1 MDTYADLVRRLCLV
15 RLKSREDTEDIFQTV
30 FLKYLQHTKPF
41 ANAEHEKAWF
51 IQVTLNACRDL
62 LRFWARR
69 PTFPLEA
76 LAVRA
81 DEDLKQKTLDALERR
96 QTRSAPR
103 RRPLAVAFAALA
115 LVVLTTAGGL
125 AYTTPAAA
133 VSVDADASV
142 ELAVN
147 AFGRVV
153 GVRCYDDDA
162 QAAAALSDALSG
174 TDGAT
179 VTVSADSGH
188 CERLLSDGG
197 AAGLTCYALDP
208 ETAQAARDAGLSLGK
223 YRAYL
228 ALSALDPTVTQDQAG
243 EMTMGELQQ
252 CIDACQGHGYGYG
265 QQDSEQTQTAG
276 ETTSAGQGY
285 GGHHGQG
292 HGYGHE

>member
-1 MDTYADLVRRLCLV
+1 MDERIRRA
-15 RLKSREDTEDIFQTV
+15 FG
-30 FLKYLQHTKPF
+30 
-41 ANAEHEKAWF
+41 
-51 IQVTLNACRDL
+51 
-62 LRFWARR
+62 
-69 PTFPLEA
+69 
-76 LAVRA
+76 AVRA
-81 DEDLKQKTLDALERR
+81 DEDLKRKTLDALERR
-96 QTRSAPR
+96 TRPAP
-103 RRPLAVAFAALA
+103 RRPLAAALAALA
-115 LVVLTTAGGL
+115 LAVLTAAGGL
-125 AYTTPAAA
+125 AYATPAAA

-153 GVRCYDDDA
+153 GVRCYDEAAQAAVDA
-162 QAAAALSDALSG
+162 TPVLHHHWTQAAAALSDALSG

-228 ALSALDPTVTQDQAG
+228 TLSALDPTVTQDEAG
-243 EMTMGELQQ
+243 EMTMGELQR
-252 CIDACQGHGYGYG
+252 CIDACEGHGSG
-265 QQDSEQTQTAG
+265 QGQTAG
-276 ETTSAGQGY
+276 ETAAVGQGY

-292 HGYGHE
+292 HGHGHE

>member
-1 MDTYADLVRRLCLV
+1 MDERIRRA
-15 RLKSREDTEDIFQTV
+15 FG
-30 FLKYLQHTKPF
+30 
-41 ANAEHEKAWF
+41 
-51 IQVTLNACRDL
+51 
-62 LRFWARR
+62 
-69 PTFPLEA
+69 
-76 LAVRA
+76 AVRA
-81 DEDLKQKTLDALERR
+81 DEDLKRKTLDALKRR
-96 QTRSAPR
+96 TRPAP
-103 RRPLAVAFAALA
+103 RRPLAAALAALA
-115 LVVLTTAGGL
+115 LAVLTAAGGL
-125 AYTTPAAA
+125 AYATPAAA

-153 GVRCYDDDA
+153 GVRCYDEAAQAAVDA
-162 QAAAALSDALSG
+162 TPVLHHHWTQAAAALSDALSG

-228 ALSALDPTVTQDQAG
+228 TLSALDPTVTQDEAG
-243 EMTMGELQQ
+243 EMTMGELQR
-252 CIDACQGHGYGYG
+252 CIDACEGHGSG
-265 QQDSEQTQTAG
+265 QGQTAG
-276 ETTSAGQGY
+276 ETAAVGQGY

-292 HGYGHE
+292 HGHGHE

>member
-1 MDTYADLVRRLCLV
+1 MRSEEEVVRAMDAYGDTVRRLCLV
-15 RLKSREDTEDIFQTV
+15 RLKRREDTEDIFQTV
-30 FLKYLQHTKPF
+30 FLKYLQQDRPF
-41 ANAEHEKAWF
+41 ESPEHEKAWF
-51 IQVTLNACRDL
+51 IRVTLA
-62 LRFWARR
+62 
-69 PTFPLEA
+69 A
-76 LAVRA
+76 LA
-81 DEDLKQKTLDALERR
+81 ERR
-96 QTRSAPR
+96 SRSAPR
-103 RRPLAVAFAALA
+103 RPLAAALAALA
-115 LVVLTTAGGL
+115 LAVLTAAGGL

-162 QAAAALSDALSG
+162 QAVVDATPVLHHTWTQAAAALSDALSG

-208 ETAQAARDAGLSLGK
+208 EAAREAREAGLSLGK

-228 ALSALDPTVTQDQAG
+228 TLSALDPTVTQDEAG

-252 CIDACQGHGYGYG
+252 CIDACQGHGSG
-265 QQDSEQTQTAG
+265 QGQTAG
-276 ETTSAGQGY
+276 ETAAVGQGY

-292 HGYGHE
+292 HGHGHE

>member
-1 MDTYADLVRRLCLV
+1 MDERIRRAF
-15 RLKSREDTEDIFQTV
+15 D
-30 FLKYLQHTKPF
+30 
-41 ANAEHEKAWF
+41 
-51 IQVTLNACRDL
+51 
-62 LRFWARR
+62 
-69 PTFPLEA
+69 
-76 LAVRA
+76 AVRA
-81 DEDLKQKTLDALERR
+81 DEDLKRKTLDALERR
-96 QTRSAPR
+96 TRPAPR
-103 RRPLAVAFAALA
+103 RRPLAAALAALA
-115 LVVLTTAGGL
+115 LAVLTAAGGL
-125 AYTTPAAA
+125 AYATPAAA

-153 GVRCYDDDA
+153 GVTCYDEAAQAAVDA
-162 QAAAALSDALSG
+162 TPVLHHHWTQAAAALSGALSK

-188 CERLLSDGG
+188 CEGLLSAGG

-208 ETAQAARDAGLSLGK
+208 EAAREAREAGLSLGK

-228 ALSALDPTVTQDQAG
+228 TLSALDPTVTQDEAG

-252 CIDACQGHGYGYG
+252 CIDACEGHGSGQG
-265 QQDSEQTQTAG
+265 QQGSGQGNGQDSGQTQTAG

-292 HGYGHE
+292 HGHGHE

>member
-1 MDTYADLVRRLCLV
+1 MDERIRQAFD
-15 RLKSREDTEDIFQTV
+15 
-30 FLKYLQHTKPF
+30 
-41 ANAEHEKAWF
+41 
-51 IQVTLNACRDL
+51 
-62 LRFWARR
+62 
-69 PTFPLEA
+69 
-76 LAVRA
+76 AVRA
-81 DEDLKQKTLDALERR
+81 DEDLKQKTLDTLERR

-162 QAAAALSDALSG
+162 QAVVDATPVLHHTWTQAAAALSDALSG

-208 ETAQAARDAGLSLGK
+208 ETAQAAREAGLSLGK

-228 ALSALDPTVTQDQAG
+228 ALSALDPTVTQADAG

-265 QQDSEQTQTAG
+265 QQDSEQAQTAG

>member
-1 MDTYADLVRRLCLV
+1 MDERIRRA
-15 RLKSREDTEDIFQTV
+15 FG
-30 FLKYLQHTKPF
+30 
-41 ANAEHEKAWF
+41 
-51 IQVTLNACRDL
+51 
-62 LRFWARR
+62 
-69 PTFPLEA
+69 
-76 LAVRA
+76 AVRA
-81 DEDLKQKTLDALERR
+81 DEALKEKTLAALAERR
-96 QTRSAPR
+96 SRSAPR
-103 RRPLAVAFAALA
+103 RSLAAALAALA
-115 LVVLTTAGGL
+115 LAVLTAAGGL
-125 AYTTPAAA
+125 AYATPAAA

-153 GVRCYDDDA
+153 GVRCYDEAAQAAVDA
-162 QAAAALSDALSG
+162 TPVLHHHWTQAAAALSDALSG

-208 ETAQAARDAGLSLGK
+208 EAAREAREAGLSLGK

-228 ALSALDPTVTQDQAG
+228 TLSALDPTVTQDEAG

-252 CIDACQGHGYGYG
+252 CIDACQGHGSG
-265 QQDSEQTQTAG
+265 QGQTAG
-276 ETTSAGQGY
+276 ETAAVGQGY

-292 HGYGHE
+292 HGHGHE

>member
-30 FLKYLQHTKPF
+30 FLKYLQQDRPF
-41 ANAEHEKAWF
+41 ESPEHEKAWF
-51 IQVTLNACRDL
+51 IRVTLA
-62 LRFWARR
+62 
-69 PTFPLEA
+69 A
-76 LAVRA
+76 LA
-81 DEDLKQKTLDALERR
+81 ERR
-96 QTRSAPR
+96 SRSAPR
-103 RRPLAVAFAALA
+103 RPLAAALAALA
-115 LVVLTTAGGL
+115 LAVLTAAGGL

-162 QAAAALSDALSG
+162 QAAVDATPVLHHNCTQAAAALSDALSD
-174 TDGAT
+174 TDAAT
-179 VTVSADSGH
+179 VTLSADSGH
-188 CERLLSDGG
+188 CEGMLSDGG
-197 AAGLTCYALDP
+197 EAGLTCYALDP

-228 ALSALDPTVTQDQAG
+228 ALSALDPTVTQDEAG
-243 EMTMGELQQ
+243 EMTMGELQR
-252 CIDACQGHGYGYG
+252 CIDACQGHGSG
-265 QQDSEQTQTAG
+265 QGQTAG
-276 ETTSAGQGY
+276 ETAAVGQGY

-292 HGYGHE
+292 HGHGHE

>member
-15 RLKSREDTEDIFQTV
+15 RLKRREDTEDIFQTV
-30 FLKYLQHTKPF
+30 FLKYLQQDRPF
-41 ANAEHEKAWF
+41 ESPEHEKAWF
-51 IQVTLNACRDL
+51 IRVTLA
-62 LRFWARR
+62 
-69 PTFPLEA
+69 A
-76 LAVRA
+76 LA
-81 DEDLKQKTLDALERR
+81 ERR
-96 QTRSAPR
+96 SRSAPR
-103 RRPLAVAFAALA
+103 RRPLAAALAALA
-115 LVVLTTAGGL
+115 LAVLTAAGGL
-125 AYTTPAAA
+125 AYATPAAA

-153 GVRCYDDDA
+153 GVTCYDEAAQAAVDA
-162 QAAAALSDALSG
+162 TPVLHHHWTQAAAALSDALSG

-208 ETAQAARDAGLSLGK
+208 EAAREAREAGLSLGK

-228 ALSALDPTVTQDQAG
+228 TLSALDPTVTQDEAG
-243 EMTMGELQQ
+243 EMTMGELQR
-252 CIDACQGHGYGYG
+252 CIDACEGHGSGQG
-265 QQDSEQTQTAG
+265 QQGSGQGQTAG
-276 ETTSAGQGY
+276 ETAAVGQGY

-292 HGYGHE
+292 HGHGHE

>member
-1 MDTYADLVRRLCLV
+1 MDAYGDTVRRLCLV

-51 IQVTLNACRDL
+51 IRVTLA
-62 LRFWARR
+62 
-69 PTFPLEA
+69 A
-76 LAVRA
+76 LA
-81 DEDLKQKTLDALERR
+81 ERR
-96 QTRSAPR
+96 SRSAPR
-103 RRPLAVAFAALA
+103 RRPLAAALAALA
-115 LVVLTTAGGL
+115 LAVLTAAGGL
-125 AYTTPAAA
+125 AYATPAAA

-153 GVRCYDDDA
+153 GVTCYDEAAQAAVDA
-162 QAAAALSDALSG
+162 TPVLHHHWTQAAAALSDALSG

-208 ETAQAARDAGLSLGK
+208 EAAREAREAGLSLGK

-228 ALSALDPTVTQDQAG
+228 TLSALDPTVTQDEAG
-243 EMTMGELQQ
+243 EMTMGELQR
-252 CIDACQGHGYGYG
+252 CIDACEGHGSG
-265 QQDSEQTQTAG
+265 QGQTAG
-276 ETTSAGQGY
+276 ETAAGQQTGTQES

-292 HGYGHE
+292 HGHGHE

>member
-1 MDTYADLVRRLCLV
+1 MDERIRRAF
-15 RLKSREDTEDIFQTV
+15 D
-30 FLKYLQHTKPF
+30 
-41 ANAEHEKAWF
+41 
-51 IQVTLNACRDL
+51 
-62 LRFWARR
+62 
-69 PTFPLEA
+69 
-76 LAVRA
+76 AVRA

-103 RRPLAVAFAALA
+103 RRPLAVALAALA

-162 QAAAALSDALSG
+162 QAVVDATPVLHHDWTQAAAALSDALSG

-265 QQDSEQTQTAG
+265 QQDSEQAQTAG

>member
-1 MDTYADLVRRLCLV
+1 MDERIRRAF
-15 RLKSREDTEDIFQTV
+15 D
-30 FLKYLQHTKPF
+30 
-41 ANAEHEKAWF
+41 
-51 IQVTLNACRDL
+51 
-62 LRFWARR
+62 
-69 PTFPLEA
+69 
-76 LAVRA
+76 AVRA

-162 QAAAALSDALSG
+162 QAVVDATPVLHHAWTQAAAALSDALSG

-228 ALSALDPTVTQDQAG
+228 ALSALDPTVTQDEAG
-243 EMTMGELQQ
+243 EMTMGEIQQ
-252 CIDACQGHGYGYG
+252 CIDACEGHGSGQG
-265 QQDSEQTQTAG
+265 QQGSGQGNGQGSGQTQTAG
-276 ETTSAGQGY
+276 ETSSAGQGE

-292 HGYGHE
+292 HGHGYGHE

>member
-1 MDTYADLVRRLCLV
+1 MDERIRRAF
-15 RLKSREDTEDIFQTV
+15 D
-30 FLKYLQHTKPF
+30 
-41 ANAEHEKAWF
+41 
-51 IQVTLNACRDL
+51 
-62 LRFWARR
+62 
-69 PTFPLEA
+69 
-76 LAVRA
+76 AVRA
-81 DEDLKQKTLDALERR
+81 DEDLKRKTLDALERR

-103 RRPLAVAFAALA
+103 RRPLAAALAALA
-115 LVVLTTAGGL
+115 LVALTAAGGL

-153 GVRCYDDDA
+153 GVTCYDEAAQAAVDA
-162 QAAAALSDALSG
+162 TPVLHHAWTQAAAALSDALSE

-208 ETAQAARDAGLSLGK
+208 ETAQAAREAGLSLGK

-228 ALSALDPTVTQDQAG
+228 ALSALDPTVTQDEAG

-252 CIDACQGHGYGYG
+252 CIDACQGHGSG
-265 QQDSEQTQTAG
+265 QDSGQNQTAG
-276 ETTSAGQGY
+276 ETTSGQQTGAQES

-292 HGYGHE
+292 HGHGHE

>member
-1 MDTYADLVRRLCLV
+1 MDERIRRAF
-15 RLKSREDTEDIFQTV
+15 D
-30 FLKYLQHTKPF
+30 
-41 ANAEHEKAWF
+41 
-51 IQVTLNACRDL
+51 
-62 LRFWARR
+62 
-69 PTFPLEA
+69 
-76 LAVRA
+76 AVRA
-81 DEDLKQKTLDALERR
+81 DEALREKTLAALAERR
-96 QTRSAPR
+96 TRPAPR
-103 RRPLAVAFAALA
+103 RRPLAAALAALA
-115 LVVLTTAGGL
+115 LAVLTAAGGL
-125 AYTTPAAA
+125 AYAAPAAA

-153 GVRCYDDDA
+153 GVTCYDEAAQAAVDA
-162 QAAAALSDALSG
+162 TPVLHHHWTQAAAALSGALSK

-188 CERLLSDGG
+188 CEGMLSAGG

-208 ETAQAARDAGLSLGK
+208 EAAREAREAGLSLGK

-228 ALSALDPTVTQDQAG
+228 TLSALDPTVTQDEAG

-252 CIDACQGHGYGYG
+252 CIDACQGHGSGQG
-265 QQDSEQTQTAG
+265 QQGSGQGNGQDSGQTQTAG

-292 HGYGHE
+292 HGHGHE

>member
-1 MDTYADLVRRLCLV
+1 MDERIRRA
-15 RLKSREDTEDIFQTV
+15 FG
-30 FLKYLQHTKPF
+30 
-41 ANAEHEKAWF
+41 
-51 IQVTLNACRDL
+51 
-62 LRFWARR
+62 
-69 PTFPLEA
+69 
-76 LAVRA
+76 AVRA
-81 DEDLKQKTLDALERR
+81 DEDLKRKTLDALERR
-96 QTRSAPR
+96 TRPAP
-103 RRPLAVAFAALA
+103 RRPLAAALAALA
-115 LVVLTTAGGL
+115 LAVLTAAGGL
-125 AYTTPAAA
+125 AYATPAAA

-153 GVRCYDDDA
+153 GVTCYDEAAQAAVDA
-162 QAAAALSDALSG
+162 TPVLHHHWTQAAAALSDALSG

-228 ALSALDPTVTQDQAG
+228 TLSALDPTVTQDEAG
-243 EMTMGELQQ
+243 EMTMGELQR
-252 CIDACQGHGYGYG
+252 CIDACEGHGSG
-265 QQDSEQTQTAG
+265 QGQTAG
-276 ETTSAGQGY
+276 ETAAVGQGY

-292 HGYGHE
+292 HGHGHE

>member
-1 MDTYADLVRRLCLV
+1 MDERIRRAF
-15 RLKSREDTEDIFQTV
+15 D
-30 FLKYLQHTKPF
+30 
-41 ANAEHEKAWF
+41 
-51 IQVTLNACRDL
+51 
-62 LRFWARR
+62 
-69 PTFPLEA
+69 
-76 LAVRA
+76 AVRA
-81 DEDLKQKTLDALERR
+81 DEDLREKTLAALAERR
-96 QTRSAPR
+96 TRPAPR
-103 RRPLAVAFAALA
+103 RRPLAAALAALA
-115 LVVLTTAGGL
+115 LAVLTAAGGL
-125 AYTTPAAA
+125 AYATPAAA

-153 GVRCYDDDA
+153 GVTCYDEAAQAAVDA
-162 QAAAALSDALSG
+162 TPVLHHHWTQAAAALSGALSK

-188 CERLLSDGG
+188 CEGLLSAGG

-208 ETAQAARDAGLSLGK
+208 EAAREAREAGLSLGK

-228 ALSALDPTVTQDQAG
+228 TLSALDPTVTQDEAG

-252 CIDACQGHGYGYG
+252 CIDACQGHGYSQQGSG
-265 QQDSEQTQTAG
+265 QDGGRDQTAG

-292 HGYGHE
+292 HGHGHE